1 VEGQG
6 RQIEGDGAVG
16 EGHEGRGRDF
26 AELTKEVTELHDDE
40 TVAGGIDVEEGVF
53 VEIGEGTAMVGD
65 NDVDAVYP
73 QEGEGPGIKGRAGI
87 FTEQQ
92 DAALDGKG
100 RAEFGGEADSEGK
113 GNVRAFAGG
122 AKQLDGG
129 SIGDA
134 GLDRT
139 VFQAGH
145 LYGELNSFLA
155 RAVQKHPTR
164 FWALAQVSEWRL
176 RHRSQRKRLAL
187 AIDEERLH
195 GLYFETVMPAL
206 LGRCLRPEPAGV
218 LGRHLGRTHPGS
230 VHGST
235 ALARWLRRYPDVPC
249 LLTHGITHTYFQ
261 RGNKV
266 TVPEEI
272 WEILTAPNLRLEILF
287 PIQDGG
293 SLEYPYAE
301 RWPLIRQFYERLGPE
316 KLIWGSDMPN
326 VERHCTY
333 RQSLDYVRNHC
344 DFIPSRH
351 MDLICG
357 ENIKQ
362 LMGATG
368 SA

>member
-1 VEGQG
+1 MIVDSHVHAYPAFGGASGHRSVAAHMRFLQWMMAFHKQPTRRLDDSTEEARQTLFEGS
-6 RQIEGDGAVG
+6 RY
-16 EGHEGRGRDF
+16 DF
-26 AELTKEVTELHDDE
+26 GGLT
-40 TVAGGIDVEEGVF
+40 DVNF
-53 VEIGEGTAMVGD
+53 
-65 NDVDAVYP
+65 
-73 QEGEGPGIKGRAGI
+73 RSAGI
-87 FTEQQ
+87 GRLAWT
-92 DAALDGKG
+92 ADGTDYYKQYLPPTLVDLSASPG
-100 RAEFGGEADSEGK
+100 LMVAQMDH
-113 GNVRAFAGG
+113 AGV
-122 AKQLDGG
+122 D
-129 SIGDA
+129 
-134 GLDRT
+134 
-139 VFQAGH
+139 
-145 LYGELNSFLA
+145 
-155 RAVQKHPTR
+155 RAVKKHPTR

-176 RHRSQRKRLAL
+176 RHRSQRKRLAH

-206 LGRCLRPEPAGV
+206 HGRSEMFDDPACHPFWDDVCDRNLPVFWAVTSAEPAPDPYMV
-218 LGRHLGRTHPGS
+218 QLRS
-230 VHGST
+230 
-235 ALARWLRRYPDVPC
+235 LARWLRRYPDVPC

-301 RWPLIRQFYERLGPE
+301 RWSLIRQFYERLGPE

-333 RQSLDYVRNHC
+333 RQSLDYVRNYC
-344 DFIPSRH
+344 DFIPPRH

-357 ENIKQ
+357 ENVKQ